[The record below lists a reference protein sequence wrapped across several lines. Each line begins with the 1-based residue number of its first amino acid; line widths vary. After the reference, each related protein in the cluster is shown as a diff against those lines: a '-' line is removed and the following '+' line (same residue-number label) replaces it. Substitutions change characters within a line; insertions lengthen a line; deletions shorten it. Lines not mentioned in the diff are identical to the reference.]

1 VRFVL
6 AERRGTARY
15 YRINTACVDR
25 FPTAAGLVG
34 GLAAPLPDPDILPL
48 PPFIGPAGLAVRPM
62 CPEDA
67 DQVLAVY
74 QAGLDAGDASFET
87 AVPSWADFDAA
98 RLPGHRH
105 VATADDTAE
114 LLGWVAAGPVS
125 SRGAY
130 AGVVEHSVYVTP
142 EARGRGV
149 GGALLRAL
157 IGSTEAAGIWT
168 IQSGIFPENTA
179 SLRLHVREGFR
190 VVGVRERIGHLN
202 GRWRDVV
209 LVERRSSVA
218 GPAQPGPA

>member
-1 VRFVL
+1 MP
-6 AERRGTARY
+6 
-15 YRINTACVDR
+15 I
-25 FPTAAGLVG
+25 
-34 GLAAPLPDPDILPL
+34 
-48 PPFIGPAGLAVRPM
+48 GLAVRPM
-62 CPEDA
+62 CSSDA

-87 AVPSWADFDAA
+87 EAPSWADFDAA
-98 RLPGHRH
+98 RLPRHRH
-105 VATADDTAE
+105 VATADDGGE

-130 AGVVEHSVYVTP
+130 AGVVEHSVYVAP

-149 GGALLRAL
+149 GGALLQAL

-179 SLRLHVREGFR
+179 SLRLHEREGFR
-190 VVGVRERIGHLN
+190 VVGIRERIGHLN

-209 LVERRSSVA
+209 LVERRSTVVGAAEPGLADPSPARTDPARTDPAEPAVA
-218 GPAQPGPA
+218 